1 VEGYDEGDDMLQWL
15 NRLMEQRKSRVESE
29 VVEFVAS
36 LRDEKEIHY
45 YTSKARKAKWWREA
59 GFVDVKVI
67 WQYLAIALMA
77 GRKSE
82 EKT

>member
-1 VEGYDEGDDMLQWL
+1 M
-15 NRLMEQRKSRVESE
+15 
-29 VVEFVAS
+29 
-36 LRDEKEIHY
+36 
-45 YTSKARKAKWWREA
+45 ARKAEWWREA